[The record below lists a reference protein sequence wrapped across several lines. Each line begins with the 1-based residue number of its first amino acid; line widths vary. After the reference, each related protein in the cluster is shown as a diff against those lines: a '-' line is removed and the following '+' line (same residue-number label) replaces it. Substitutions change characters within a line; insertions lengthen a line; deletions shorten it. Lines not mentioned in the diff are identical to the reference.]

1 VARAQISRRHEWCS
15 PRVSCLVPSLA
26 PCAQCYGF
34 SSSFQIGSR
43 ASRSRKMRSAR
54 PKYQYPIL
62 TPLECGFASYLFE
75 RCTPTAAPISG
86 GAEQCPSRALIRA
99 LMLRYVAK
107 RSAGSGLP
115 KVRN

>member
-1 VARAQISRRHEWCS
+1 VRKFLVAMNGAVLGCPAWC
-15 PRVSCLVPSLA
+15 PRWHPVRNAMDFHRP
-26 PCAQCYGF
+26 
-34 SSSFQIGSR
+34 
-43 ASRSRKMRSAR
+43 SRSDHGRAEAEKCD
-54 PKYQYPIL
+54 PPDPNIQYPIL
-62 TPLECGFASYLFE
+62 TPLECGFALYLFE

-107 RSAGSGLP
+107 RSAGSGLA